1 LLCDRLLWHASVG
14 GWRWLFAVALR
25 SLAVACFSLAVAV
38 FGWLAQCVFI
48 DEAFGIKVSKMA
60 DTRVARKYE

>member
-1 LLCDRLLWHASVG
+1 MMVLPRSENTTIVMPPKQKL
-14 GWRWLFAVALR
+14 ALR
-25 SLAVACFSLAVAV
+25 SLAFCVQWHAVAG